1 MSEAQRREPADAQ
14 APAPPAT
21 LARRLWDQ
29 FGTLLVA
36 VAIALGIRS
45 CVIEPYRIPS
55 ESMLPTLLVGDH
67 LFVNKFVYGIQVPFT
82 DLRLPGLR
90 APRRGD
96 VVVFD
101 VARDRYGGIFPA
113 DLRPELP
120 EDRFVKRIV
129 GLPGDTIEVSGGQLR
144 INGEPVPVE
153 RSDETVRDENGS
165 LLELSRETLDGRTHA
180 ILDDPRLP
188 GPQRRPITL
197 EPGRYFM
204 MGDNRDHS
212 NDSRIWGT
220 VRLAELKGPAFVLYW
235 SWDWNG
241 SWAELLNP
249 LTWWELMTEHMRWD
263 RIGRGIH

>member
-1 MSEAQRREPADAQ
+1 MSAPQRRAQ
-14 APAPPAT
+14 PEAAPPAPSAT

-67 LFVNKFVYGIQVPFT
+67 LFVNKFVYGIKIPFT

-90 APRRGD
+90 EPRHGD

-101 VARDRYGGIFPA
+101 VARDRYGGIFPV

-129 GLPGDTIEVSGGQLR
+129 GLPGDTVEVRGGALR

-153 RSDETVRDENGS
+153 HSGETVRDEDGR
-165 LLELSRETLDGRTHA
+165 ELRLAHETLDGRTHA
-180 ILDDPRLP
+180 ILDDPQQT
-188 GPQRRPITL
+188 GPQRGPITL
-197 EPGRYFM
+197 EAGRYFL

-220 VRLAELKGPAFVLYW
+220 VRLADMKGPAFVLYW

-241 SWAELLNP
+241 SWTQLLNP
-249 LTWWELMTEHMRWD
+249 LTWWELLTERMRWE
-263 RIGRGIH
+263 RIGHGIR